1 MELEEERKS
10 HKEREQRIK
19 EQQMKIDNL
28 SSLVCYSD
36 LDRNSS
42 QVRFLYVRMAI
53 EEPKLCITIVFT

>member
-10 HKEREQRIK
+10 HKEREQQIK

-42 QVRFLYVRMAI
+42 QVRFLYFRMAI
-53 EEPKLCITIVFT
+53 EEPKPCITIVFT